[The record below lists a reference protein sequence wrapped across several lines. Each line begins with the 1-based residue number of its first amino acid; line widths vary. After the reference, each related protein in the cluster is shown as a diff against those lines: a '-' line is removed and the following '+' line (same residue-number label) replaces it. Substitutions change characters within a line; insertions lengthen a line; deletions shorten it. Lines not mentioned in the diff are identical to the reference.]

1 MKRKSK
7 MSTALLGR
15 LLIGLVVPFM
25 ACLLFIAMQTYTD
38 VREDKAQ
45 AYATLIKV
53 VTQNMDATLGQFGE
67 TVEIT
72 AQNDAVG
79 SMGYIAGE
87 KHLNGVI
94 EKSEGVWSHFIMM
107 DKTGKVAAH
116 TLGAE
121 YRNGNASEEIYFKE
135 SWEQEKTVYCE
146 PIASEGKNLLAIST
160 PIYNRNGQKV
170 GVLAGFVN
178 LEHITNAL
186 KEVKI
191 TENSYIF
198 MLNSDGM
205 VSAHPNDE
213 YVLQQNWVNPQDAA
227 SQEIMASMSSTQKEA
242 ISLMSAGESGVITGD
257 DFVYAYA
264 PITSNGMVLCMVSP
278 FAEAYAII
286 QKLYTAITSSVIV
299 MLVLGMI
306 LSVAMA
312 RSITSPFKWIGEQ
325 LTKLAKGQT
334 QMEEKKMG
342 FRNTQ
347 EMTMLQDSLNYLAG
361 SLESMLS
368 KMDRD
373 SGAMMEIVENISRL
387 AGECNEGANETSCAM
402 EAMAASMEEVSA
414 TTIEINA
421 STNRTTET
429 ITEITVSAM
438 EGSQFASDSKN
449 RAVET
454 EKLATEGR
462 RNTTGMME
470 NIRGMLVESIEN
482 SKKAELIN
490 ELTADILIIAGQTNL
505 LALNASIEA
514 ARAGE
519 AGRGFAV
526 VAEEIRQLAERSKES
541 ANNIQTISQGV
552 IDAVERLASDSE
564 KMLQFVDDVVID
576 DYDKFVDVTRQYRED
591 ATHLGV
597 ILDEFADKSKNL
609 EETMNHLRNGTG
621 EIAIAI
627 ENTTKDIVG
636 VTQLAANQLKNM
648 GEITEQV
655 SYNQSISN
663 GLRAEVD
670 KFR

>member
-1 MKRKSK
+1 
-7 MSTALLGR
+7 
-15 LLIGLVVPFM
+15 
-25 ACLLFIAMQTYTD
+25 MQTYTD
-38 VREDKAQ
+38 VQEDKAQ
-45 AYATLIKV
+45 AYTTLIEV

-72 AQNDAVG
+72 AQNDAIG

-87 KHLNGVI
+87 KHLNSVI
-94 EKSEGVWSHFIMM
+94 EKSEGVWSHFIMI
-107 DKTGKVAAH
+107 DKTGKVVAN
-116 TLGAE
+116 TLGAD
-121 YRNGNASEEIYFKE
+121 YRDGSALEEVYFKE

-146 PIASEGKNLLAIST
+146 PIALEGKNLLAIST

-178 LEHITNAL
+178 LEYITNAL

-198 MLNSDGM
+198 MLNS
-205 VSAHPNDE
+205 
-213 YVLQQNWVNPQDAA
+213 
-227 SQEIMASMSSTQKEA
+227 
-242 ISLMSAGESGVITGD
+242 
-257 DFVYAYA
+257 
-264 PITSNGMVLCMVSP
+264 NGMVLCMVSP
-278 FAEAYAII
+278 FSEAYAII
-286 QKLYTAITSSVIV
+286 SKLYTAITSSVIV
-299 MLVLGMI
+299 MLVLGVI
-306 LSVAMA
+306 ISIAMA
-312 RSITSPFKWIGEQ
+312 RSIISPFKWIGEQ

-334 QMEEKKMG
+334 QMEEKKVG
-342 FRNTQ
+342 FQNTQ
-347 EMTMLQDSLNYLAG
+347 EITMLKDSLYFLAG

-368 KMDRD
+368 KIDAD
-373 SGAMMEIVENISRL
+373 SGAMMEIVESISKL
-387 AGECNEGANETSCAM
+387 AGECNEGANETSSSM
-402 EAMAASMEEVSA
+402 EAMAASMEEISA

-421 STNRTTET
+421 STNRTTDT

-438 EGSQFASDSKN
+438 GGSQFANDSQK

-462 RNTTGMME
+462 QNTTGMIE
-470 NIRGMLVESIEN
+470 KIREMLVESIEN

-552 IDAVERLASDSE
+552 IGAVERLASDSE

-576 DYDKFVDVTRQYRED
+576 DYDKFVEVTRQYRED

-597 ILDEFADKSKNL
+597 ILDEFASKSKNL
-609 EETMNHLRNGTG
+609 EEAMNNLRNGTG
-621 EIAIAI
+621 
-627 ENTTKDIVG
+627 KS
-636 VTQLAANQLKNM
+636 QPKYFQ
-648 GEITEQV
+648 
-655 SYNQSISN
+655 
-663 GLRAEVD
+663 
-670 KFR
+670 